1 MRPTR
6 IEFVWLPL
14 VLAAL
19 LIIYLPG
26 LGNRLV
32 FDDEYLASGRLFLD
46 YASLADIRTRM
57 LAYGSFTWVRELFG
71 DDWWKQRAVNVA
83 IHAATVGV
91 LWAFWREIVRHV
103 EPTPG
108 EYQRSPAL
116 GIAVGIFAL
125 NPVAV
130 YAVAYLIQRSIL
142 MATLFTVLA
151 LWLFAIAVRRGSL
164 ALLAAAFLAYALGVV
179 SKEYAILAPLAAIP
193 VYILVARP
201 RPARILAM
209 GAVVAVL
216 AGGVAYLLV
225 KQYGEILGKPFDEY
239 SQVYLAQLARLQ
251 PGADKNA
258 FALSILNQSWL
269 FFHYGVRWFIP
280 VAEWMSINLRP
291 PFPVTWGFPH
301 VLGIVGYLSVLA
313 GGAFLLLRYRDWR
326 ALLGLSLLLPA
337 LLFGTEFATVWVQD
351 PFVLYRSYLWAIGV
365 PGLAFLALHGNP
377 VRVLLP
383 VSLVIGGLLVWQAL
397 DRVTS
402 LATPE
407 RAWTD
412 AIRKLPDDP
421 RSVGRWFPY
430 VNRGAAYAETNQ
442 FGLALKDYQ
451 RASTLGDM
459 GMGAFSAGSLLSL
472 SGQHSLAL
480 GAFAEAEKQGYNV
493 YNLPFQRGLA
503 LAALG
508 RNEEA
513 YAQLQAARAMNPPSP
528 TRELVLLHSGRIAMT
543 IGRQADAVRDLKLL
557 ERLDPRQREGRQM
570 LAMALIMT
578 GDAAGARTVADALV
592 KEEPSARA
600 YYARALANYGLK
612 QKADASAD
620 IENAIRIGGDN
631 PNLREWRAKIQAMK

>member
-6 IEFVWLPL
+6 IEFAWLPL

-46 YASLADIRTRM
+46 YASLADVRTRM

-71 DDWWKQRAVNVA
+71 DDWWKQRVVNLA
-83 IHAATVGV
+83 IHAGTVGL
-91 LWAFWREIVRHV
+91 LWAFWREILRHV
-103 EPTPG
+103 EPAPG

-142 MATLFTVLA
+142 MATFFTVLA
-151 LWLFAIAVRRGSL
+151 LWLFAVAVRRASL
-164 ALLAAAFLAYALGVV
+164 ALHGAAFLAYGLAVV

-201 RPARILAM
+201 RPARVAAM
-209 GAVVAVL
+209 GAVVAIL

-225 KQYGEILGKPFDEY
+225 RQYGEILGKPFDEY
-239 SQVYLAQLARLQ
+239 SHVYLAQLARLQ
-251 PGADKNA
+251 PGADRNA

-269 FFHYGVRWFIP
+269 FFSYGVRWFIP

-301 VLGIVGYLSVLA
+301 VLGIVGYLAVLG
-313 GGAFLLLRYRDWR
+313 GGAYLLLRHRDWR
-326 ALLGLSLLLPA
+326 SLLGLALLIPA

-365 PGLAFLALHGNP
+365 PGIAFLALHGNP
-377 VRVLLP
+377 PRVLLP
-383 VSLVIGGLLVWQAL
+383 LGLVIGALLVWQAL

-430 VNRGAAYAETNQ
+430 VNRGATYAETNQ

-459 GMGAFSAGSLLSL
+459 GMGAFSAGSLLGL
-472 SGQHSLAL
+472 SGQHALAL
-480 GAFAEAEKQGYNV
+480 GAFASAEKEGFKGYA
-493 YNLPFQRGLA
+493 LHFQRGLSLTA
-503 LAALG
+503 LN
-508 RNEEA
+508 RHEEA
-513 YAQLQAARAMNPPSP
+513 HREFLLARALNPPSP
-528 TRELVLLHSGRIAMT
+528 NFGIVLLH
-543 IGRQADAVRDLKLL
+543 IGRSAVAMGKPAEALPALRQLVQLEPRNRD
-557 ERLDPRQREGRQM
+557 GRHT
-570 LAMALIMT
+570 LAIALIMT
-578 GDAAGARTVADALV
+578 GDPGGARDVLDGLL
-592 KEEPSARA
+592 KEESSARA

-612 QKADASAD
+612 RKPEATAD
-620 IENAIRIGGDN
+620 IDNAIRLGGEN
-631 PNLREWRAKIQAMK
+631 PTLRDWRAKIKAMK